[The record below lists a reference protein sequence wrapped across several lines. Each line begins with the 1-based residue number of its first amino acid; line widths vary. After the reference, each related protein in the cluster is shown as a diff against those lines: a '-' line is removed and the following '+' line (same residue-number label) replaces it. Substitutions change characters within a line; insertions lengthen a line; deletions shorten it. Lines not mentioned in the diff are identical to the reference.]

1 MTQSW
6 QPKDA
11 PDLPDGLILF
21 DGVCVLCS
29 RSAQFVLKHDRD
41 GWFLFTP
48 IQSAYG
54 RALAQRLGIS
64 TDMPETNA
72 VVVRGRAHFKSG
84 TAIEVLRRLP
94 RWRWARLLS
103 LVPRALR
110 DFIYDRVAQNRYRL
124 FGCTETC
131 MMPASGIARRF
142 VLDTDTERT
151 AVLAAERKSPFQYLL
166 GSDFARLP
174 EPVRRGHGL
183 THSMRSTGRADVR
196 RAPGLLARLL
206 CTVAG
211 LPPSGRDIAVTV
223 AFHPDGPLLEFWE
236 RRFGGRRYSST
247 LRAGDPRAPGLLVEH
262 FGAFDLEFRL
272 SLAIEGAATQLH
284 WSAVGWRCLGVRLPR
299 QTVPHIHCVESGDGE
314 CLTFDIDVAFP
325 LIGQV
330 IRYSGELSEM
340 STVAAHNAQE
350 PAAIK
355 SA

>member
-21 DGVCVLCS
+21 DGVCILCS
-29 RSAQFVLKHDRD
+29 RSAQFVLKHDPE
-41 GWFLFTP
+41 GWFLLTP
-48 IQSAYG
+48 IQSACG

-72 VVVRGRAHFKSG
+72 VIVRGRAHFKSD
-84 TAIEVLRRLP
+84 TAIEVLQRLP

-110 DFIYDRVAQNRYRL
+110 NFIYDRVAQNRYRL
-124 FGCTETC
+124 FGRTESC
-131 MMPASGIARRF
+131 MMPAPGISRRF
-142 VLDTDTERT
+142 VLDSGTEQT
-151 AVLAAERKSPFQYLL
+151 AMLAAERQSPFQYLL
-166 GSDFARLP
+166 GSDVARLP
-174 EPVRRGHGL
+174 EPVRCVHGL
-183 THSMRSTGRADVR
+183 AHSLRSTGCADVR

-206 CTVAG
+206 CTIAG

-223 AFHPDGPLLEFWE
+223 AFHPDGDLREFWE

-247 LRAGDPRAPGLLVEH
+247 FRAGDLRAPGLLVEH
-262 FGAFDLEFRL
+262 FGPFDLEFRL
-272 SLAIEGAATQLH
+272 SVASEGAATRLH
-284 WSAVGWRCLGVRLPR
+284 WLAVGWRCLGVRLPR

-314 CLTFDIDVAFP
+314 CFTFDIDVAFP

-340 STVAAHNAQE
+340 STVAAHNAPE

>member
-29 RSAQFVLKHDRD
+29 RSAQFVLRHDPG

-64 TDMPETNA
+64 TDMPQTNA
-72 VVVRGRAHFKSG
+72 VIERGRAHFKSG

-94 RWRWARLLS
+94 RWRWTRLLS
-103 LVPRALR
+103 FVPRALG
-110 DFIYDRVAQNRYRL
+110 DFIYDRVARNRYRL
-124 FGCTETC
+124 FGRTETC
-131 MMPASGIARRF
+131 MMPTPSIARRF
-142 VLDTDTERT
+142 VLDADTERM
-151 AVLAAERKSPFQYLL
+151 AVLAAERQSPFEYLL

-174 EPVRRGHGL
+174 EPARRVHGL
-183 THSMRSTGRADVR
+183 VHSMHSAGRADVH
-196 RAPGLLARLL
+196 RAPGLLARVL

-223 AFHPDGPLLEFWE
+223 AFHPDGSLREFWE

-247 LRAGDPRAPGLLVEH
+247 LRAGDPRAPDLLVEH
-262 FGAFDLEFRL
+262 FGPFDLEFKL
-272 SLAIEGAATQLH
+272 SLTSEGAATRLH
-284 WSAVGWRCLGVRLPR
+284 WSAVGWRFLGVRLPR
-299 QTVPHIHCVESGDGE
+299 QTVPRIHCVESGDGKRF
-314 CLTFDIDVAFP
+314 TFDIDVAFP
-325 LIGQV
+325 LIGEV
-330 IRYSGELSEM
+330 IRYSGELTMM
-340 STVAAHNAQE
+340 STVAAHNMPE
-350 PAAIK
+350 PARIK